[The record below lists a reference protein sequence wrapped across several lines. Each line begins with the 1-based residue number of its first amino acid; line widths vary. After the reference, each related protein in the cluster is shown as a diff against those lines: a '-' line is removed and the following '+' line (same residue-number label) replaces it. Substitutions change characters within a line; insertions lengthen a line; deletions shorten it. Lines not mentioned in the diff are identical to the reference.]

1 MSQTE
6 TLLVLAL
13 GSALTF
19 VFFLL
24 FGRIFWNIAMA
35 AGARRRAK
43 DIPVEM
49 LNLQADRDRL
59 RAEHALMARKLELK
73 LDDIKIRMTEQM
85 AEVSRNRNRVQGLL
99 QDIEHRNDDIKKRQR
114 ENDALSTQLQIK
126 DAEFDAA
133 QRTIEELNADA
144 ARHSKEMTRL
154 QDAMH
159 KLGATL
165 RNKDALVGQLN
176 GELRELLALPPSPS
190 TPVQPDPMT
199 TVEDRLRRRVAELT
213 SISAD
218 ISRGDTASDVSA
230 TLPESA
236 AAVSM
241 PDATSAARQREEVIQ
256 KKMAEAEHQT
266 EEMQKELRALDE
278 LLANTTPSEEAPL
291 AAPKKQGAMAN
302 VVSLAQRI
310 RALQQGMN
318 D

>member
-13 GSALTF
+13 GSTLTF

-35 AGARRRAK
+35 VGARRRAK
-43 DIPVEM
+43 QIPVEM

-85 AEVSRNRNRVQGLL
+85 AEVSRNRNRVQGLM
-99 QDIEHRNDDIKKRQR
+99 QEIEHRDDDIRKRQR

-126 DAEFDAA
+126 DIEFDAA
-133 QRTIEELNADA
+133 QRTIEELNIDA
-144 ARHSKEMTRL
+144 ARHTKEMARL
-154 QDAMH
+154 QEAMH

-176 GELRELLALPPSPS
+176 GELRGLLSLPPSPS
-190 TPVQPDPMT
+190 TPAQPDPMT

-218 ISRGDTASDVSA
+218 ISRGDAASDVSSA
-230 TLPESA
+230 LPEVA
-236 AAVSM
+236 AADTL

-256 KKMAEAEHQT
+256 KKMAEAERQT
-266 EEMQKELRALDE
+266 EEMQKELHALDA
-278 LLANTTPSEEAPL
+278 LLAKTAPPEEAPL

-310 RALQQGMN
+310 RTLQ
-318 D
+318 

>member
-35 AGARRRAK
+35 VGARRHAK
-43 DIPVEM
+43 QIPIEM

-73 LDDIKIRMTEQM
+73 LDDINVRMTEQM

-99 QDIEHRNDDIKKRQR
+99 QEIEHRNDDIKKRQR
-114 ENDALSTQLQIK
+114 ENDALATQLQIK
-126 DAEFDAA
+126 DVEFDAA
-133 QRTIEELNADA
+133 QRNIEDLNAEA
-144 ARHSKEMTRL
+144 ARHTKEMARL
-154 QDAMH
+154 HEAMH
-159 KLGATL
+159 KLGGTL
-165 RNKDALVGQLN
+165 RNQDALVGQLN
-176 GELRELLALPPSPS
+176 GELRGLLALPPSPATS
-190 TPVQPDPMT
+190 VQPDPVT

-218 ISRGDTASDVSA
+218 ISRGDTASEVA
-230 TLPESA
+230 VPLPEG
-236 AAVSM
+236 AVENL
-241 PDATSAARQREEVIQ
+241 PDTTSAARQREEMIQ
-256 KKMAEAEHQT
+256 KKMAEAERQT

-278 LLANTTPSEEAPL
+278 LLANAAPSEGAPL
-291 AAPKKQGAMAN
+291 TQPKKQGAMAN

-310 RALQQGMN
+310 RTLQ
-318 D
+318 

>member
-43 DIPVEM
+43 QIPVEM

-73 LDDIKIRMTEQM
+73 LDDIKIRMTQQM

-99 QDIEHRNDDIKKRQR
+99 QEIELRDDDIKKRQR

-126 DAEFDAA
+126 DVEFDAA
-133 QRTIEELNADA
+133 QRTIEELNVEA
-144 ARHSKEMTRL
+144 ARHTKEMASL
-154 QDAMH
+154 HEAMH

-176 GELRELLALPPSPS
+176 GELRGLLALPPSSS
-190 TPVQPDPMT
+190 TPAQPDPVT

-218 ISRGDTASDVSA
+218 ISRGDAASDVSA
-230 TLPESA
+230 VSPEVA
-236 AAVSM
+236 ASDSV
-241 PDATSAARQREEVIQ
+241 PDPTSAARQREEVIQ
-256 KKMAEAEHQT
+256 KKMAEAERQT
-266 EEMQKELRALDE
+266 EEMQKELHALDE
-278 LLANTTPSEEAPL
+278 LLANTAPPEEAPL
-291 AAPKKQGAMAN
+291 VTPKKQGAMAS
-302 VVSLAQRI
+302 VASLAQRI
-310 RALQQGMN
+310 RAMQ
-318 D
+318 